1 MEITKRTKGKL
12 LIAQKNEITEYYI
25 YQKLASVIKDESNK
39 KVLGK
44 IAEDELRHY
53 NIWKKYTHVEV
64 KPNKYMIWKYY
75 IISRLFG
82 LTFGLKL
89 MEQGEENAQDS
100 YSSLDLKSEEIEK
113 IILEEKEHEDKI
125 LSVLDEDFLQYT
137 SSIVLGLNDALVE
150 LTGALAGFT
159 LALKNSRLIALVGLV
174 TGIAASLSMA
184 SSEYLSTKTEGDGKN
199 PIKAST
205 YTGIA
210 YIVTVTLLV
219 FPYLML
225 ANYFVCL
232 AIMLLVAVFVIF
244 IFNYYISVAKDLS
257 FRKQFLEMVGLSL
270 GVAVL
275 SFFIGFLLRSFFH
288 IDI

>member
-12 LIAQKNEITEYYI
+12 LVAQKNEITEYYI